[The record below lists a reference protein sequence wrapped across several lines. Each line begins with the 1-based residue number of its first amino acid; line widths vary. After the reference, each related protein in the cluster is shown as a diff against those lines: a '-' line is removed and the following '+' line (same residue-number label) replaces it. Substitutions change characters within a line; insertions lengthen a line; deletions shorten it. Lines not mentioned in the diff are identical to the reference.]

1 MKLADLLK
9 LKNAIDDIWNPHNDR
24 QLIDNVL
31 MPVYTLISNAAF
43 YTNLYPNLEE
53 SRQQWDKSLDSYHD
67 LLLQIIEEL
76 RDLIKSQWPDFF
88 KSSEANFTAGYDN
101 LTELNLDQPAVDY
114 VETRVRLL
122 GDWRKPGLIIRP
134 GTGNLIQHWV
144 GFDPLY
150 LVDTHDDLMKTCVS
164 QFPPLYQGR
173 LRKYVIREPGNYG
186 ATITEPTT
194 LPAGDTALLLSNL
207 PQQQFDSCLVYNF
220 FHYKKP
226 STIQLYLE
234 SIFEILAP
242 GGRLLCTI
250 NDCDRWAGAV
260 NAEQGTQT
268 FSPLSWFLESSR
280 QQGFDVHLHHYLS
293 ASTTWVELMKPGH
306 TDPLKAGQTLAKI
319 NNKPPDQVNKKLDH
333 DGNKHYNDS
342 DTETDNL
349 LAWSKFPR
357 NDRIS
362 LIQTA
367 VNLNI
372 DTAFNCRNNY
382 TPQQLSKLIKR
393 RMKQS

>member
-1 MKLADLLK
+1 MKLAELLR
-9 LKNAIDDIWNPHNDR
+9 LKNAIDDTWNPHHDR
-24 QLIDNVL
+24 QLIENIL
-31 MPVYTLISNAAF
+31 MPVYSLISNAAF
-43 YTNLYPNLEE
+43 YTNLYPHLEKT
-53 SRQQWDKSLDSYHD
+53 RQQWDQSLDCYHD
-67 LLLQIIEEL
+67 QLRQIIGEL
-76 RDLIKSQWPDFF
+76 DDLIKSHWPAFF
-88 KSSEANFTAGYDN
+88 DSSESNFAAGYDQ
-101 LTELNLDQPAVDY
+101 LVELDLDPSAVDY

-134 GTGNLIQHWV
+134 DSGNLIQHWV

-150 LVDTHDDLMKTCVS
+150 LADTHDDLMKTSVL

-173 LRKYVIREPGNYG
+173 LRKYIIQEPGQYPR
-186 ATITEPTT
+186 TITDLQTM
-194 LPAGDTALLLSNL
+194 PAGDTSLLLSNL

-226 STIQLYLE
+226 STIQLYLK

-260 NAEQGTQT
+260 NAAQGTQT
-268 FSPLSWFLESSR
+268 FSPLSWFIESSAR
-280 QQGFDVHLHHYLS
+280 QGFDLQLHHALS
-293 ASTTWVELMKPGH
+293 DSTTWVELTKPGF

-319 NNKPPDQVNKKLDH
+319 YNKPPDQVNNSLDQ
-333 DGNKHYNDS
+333 D
-342 DTETDNL
+342 
-349 LAWSKFPR
+349 
-357 NDRIS
+357 NDRLYNVSNSEIES
-362 LIQTA
+362 LIKTA

-372 DTAFNCRNNY
+372 DTADNCRNNY

-393 RMKQS
+393 RIKQP